1 MGNNR
6 FKPGINDLAT
16 TMPDVAAEWDHERNG
31 GLSPQDVMA
40 GSDKRVWWKC
50 VRGHSWK
57 TAVYHRKAG
66 HGCPHCK
73 AQQAQ
78 VKPGVNDL
86 AAKAPWLAEQWDA
99 EKNAP
104 LSPHEITCYS
114 QQRVWWRCPL
124 GHSWLAT
131 VSHRYQGE
139 NCPICCGQKL
149 LPGFNDLKTTN
160 PELAAEWNVE
170 KNGALEP
177 HEVMAG
183 SDRRVWWKC
192 ALEHEWMAAVSGRKA
207 GSGCPVCAGNIYIP
221 GVNDLL
227 TTEPELSSEWDYE
240 KNSPLTPAQVA
251 RSSNRK
257 VWWKCK
263 LGHGWQ
269 AYIYRRS
276 SGTGCPF
283 CAGRE
288 VLSGFNDLAT
298 HYPDLVPEWDAVKN
312 GDLTPDQVLPASQ
325 KKIWWR
331 DSLGHSWQASVANRT
346 SGTGCPCCTGKK
358 VLVGFNDLASQNPRV
373 AAEWDVERNGELQP
387 DMVTERSN
395 RTVWWRCDAG
405 HVWKA
410 TICGRRDSGCPY
422 CSNRMV
428 LAGVNDL
435 AAVHPELVP
444 EWDYDRNG
452 DLKPSDVLYGSHRK
466 VWWKCEMGH
475 SWQATLY
482 TRHSGT
488 GCPVCASKIDRHIVV
503 AGKNDFLSNAPELAK
518 EWDYARNDLTPG
530 QIMLHSNRKVW
541 WTCRNSHHWRASLN
555 QRSRGSG
562 CPYCAG
568 KLPAHKHLVP

>member
-192 ALEHEWMAAVSGRKA
+192 ALEHEWKTALVKQ
-207 GSGCPVCAGNIYIP
+207 PV
-221 GVNDLL
+221 
-227 TTEPELSSEWDYE
+227 
-240 KNSPLTPAQVA
+240 
-251 RSSNRK
+251 
-257 VWWKCK
+257 
-263 LGHGWQ
+263 
-269 AYIYRRS
+269 
-276 SGTGCPF
+276 
-283 CAGRE
+283 
-288 VLSGFNDLAT
+288 
-298 HYPDLVPEWDAVKN
+298 
-312 GDLTPDQVLPASQ
+312 
-325 KKIWWR
+325 
-331 DSLGHSWQASVANRT
+331 
-346 SGTGCPCCTGKK
+346 
-358 VLVGFNDLASQNPRV
+358 
-373 AAEWDVERNGELQP
+373 
-387 DMVTERSN
+387 
-395 RTVWWRCDAG
+395 
-405 HVWKA
+405 
-410 TICGRRDSGCPY
+410 
-422 CSNRMV
+422 
-428 LAGVNDL
+428 
-435 AAVHPELVP
+435 
-444 EWDYDRNG
+444 
-452 DLKPSDVLYGSHRK
+452 
-466 VWWKCEMGH
+466 
-475 SWQATLY
+475 
-482 TRHSGT
+482 
-488 GCPVCASKIDRHIVV
+488 
-503 AGKNDFLSNAPELAK
+503 
-518 EWDYARNDLTPG
+518 
-530 QIMLHSNRKVW
+530 
-541 WTCRNSHHWRASLN
+541 
-555 QRSRGSG
+555 
-562 CPYCAG
+562 
-568 KLPAHKHLVP
+568 